1 MLKVSYFSIKRE
13 FRVFYGLHFP
23 PFVIFIPPMPVLEM
37 DVQSVHLLRF
47 LGQNLFITTHNMAK
61 SVSGVSDILDQ
72 SSAENSKD
80 NDSKG

>member
-1 MLKVSYFSIKRE
+1 M
-13 FRVFYGLHFP
+13 FYGLHFP
-23 PFVIFIPPMPVLEM
+23 LSVIFIPPMLALKM

-61 SVSGVSDILDQ
+61 SVLGVIDILDQ

-80 NDSKG
+80 NDSKD